1 MIKEA
6 FGRLL
11 ILEGRDLS
19 GLGLT
24 EFFGRRDMPAWVK
37 SLGRSAKM
45 SCSSKLTRTFVKMLG
60 GALAMLVVGIG
71 SSSASGF
78 GEPPFTAS
86 TSCATKD
93 SRCFPNYA
101 VTYFSGNTVGLP
113 DQKVRVVNTGLIGD
127 PVNPDGNANI
137 CVNFYVFD
145 TQQEMEESCG
155 CLETPDALLVTS
167 VQTQLTNNPLTGA
180 VPAAG
185 VIKITATYPTK
196 DSSGK
201 FTQCSPISYGILP
214 TNEIMAGFAT
224 HLQVTIGG
232 GVAVTETNLVNRPLS
247 WNELNTL
254 RREVPGG
261 YFPVSVGVCTCPAE
275 K

>member
-24 EFFGRRDMPAWVK
+24 EFLGRRDLPACVK
-37 SLGRSAKM
+37 SLGGSAKM
-45 SCSSKLTRTFVKMLG
+45 SCSSKLPRTFVKMLG
-60 GALAMLVVGIG
+60 GALAMLVMGLCG
-71 SSSASGF
+71 SSAFAQLMPS
-78 GEPPFTAS
+78 FTAS
-86 TSCATKD
+86 TSCTTKD

-145 TQQEMEESCG
+145 TQQEMVEFCS

-196 DSSGK
+196 DSSGD
-201 FTQCSPISYGILP
+201 FTRCSSISYGILP
-214 TNEIMAGFAT
+214 TSDVMAGFGS
-224 HLQVTIGG
+224 HLQATTAG
-232 GVAVTETNLVNRPLS
+232 GVAVTETNLINRPLS